1 MKGGELSG
9 SNRSGIGVR
18 QILLWAAAEKA
29 GGIMAILRK
38 QFVRLAGMVRGI
50 ILAQYI
56 RCEMWEAQFIVGAV
70 ISALRRGRIERAG
83 SRIHIQLCRRSC
95 D

>member
-38 QFVRLAGMVRGI
+38 QFARLAGMVRGI
-50 ILAQYI
+50 LLAQYTT
-56 RCEMWEAQFIVGAV
+56 
-70 ISALRRGRIERAG
+70 
-83 SRIHIQLCRRSC
+83 
-95 D
+95 